1 MLHRFLKSAERMNR
15 INIMFDCLST
25 RTCILSQLSHADT
38 WFCRSVDVYRC
49 PELEL
54 LCKIQVH
61 RKLVNV
67 IRWHPEYTAQSQEL
81 SPCRFWLATGS
92 NEAMVS
98 VVNLQNVLG
107 NKDCLLLTVQLNKVG
122 R

>member
-1 MLHRFLKSAERMNR
+1 MKSV
-15 INIMFDCLST
+15 LSL
-25 RTCILSQLSHADT
+25 IVSQCHSLCANT

-81 SPCRFWLATGS
+81 SPSRFWLATGS

-107 NKDCLLLTVQLNKVG
+107 NKGAVIIYGRGAGKILVQAN
-122 R
+122 